1 MLNRRSFF
9 NGIAA
14 LGMVFLLSGCNR
26 THPALKILLLANS
39 IPSQSIKKFRKS
51 LTPKTALSFKA
62 EAQLQQ
68 LYRFLEIWQEN
79 PQEAQEQ
86 SSWIDPLIGFLP
98 FVRQRTPNRTNLTTL
113 GHSWLSK
120 AIQNQLIQPLNPENF
135 SQWQNL
141 PSSWQNLVR
150 RNSKGQLDPSGQVWG
165 APYRWGT
172 TAIAYNRDKFKAL
185 DWKLTDWSDLW
196 RPELRDRVSIIDRP
210 REVIGLTLKKLGYS
224 YNEQD
229 LSKIANLKSELRS
242 LHQQIKFYSSIHYL
256 QPLILE
262 DVWVAVGWSG
272 DILSLQESYPNIGA
286 MIPQSGTALWA
297 DLWVEP
303 SAGNASSSELITN
316 TPPSLEAQW
325 IDFCWQEQTALQI
338 SLFTPAS
345 SPIILGM
352 NRANLLEKLQN
363 DSLRLPDA
371 EIIAKSDFIE
381 PLSEDIEQQYRD
393 LWKEI
398 TPNPDGNS

>member
-26 THPALKILLLANS
+26 TRPALKILLLANS
-39 IPSQSIKKFRKS
+39 IPSQSISKFRKS
-51 LTPKTALSFKA
+51 LTQKTALSFKA

-68 LYRFLEIWQEN
+68 LYDFLEDWREQGK
-79 PQEAQEQ
+79 EAQEEP
-86 SSWIDPLIGFLP
+86 SWIDPLIGFLP
-98 FVRQRTPNRTNLTTL
+98 FVRQRTPKQTNLITL
-113 GHSWLSK
+113 GHSWLSQ
-120 AIQNQLIQPLNPENF
+120 AIQNRVIQPLNPDNF
-135 SQWQNL
+135 SQWKNL
-141 PSSWQNLVR
+141 PSSWQDLVR
-150 RNSKGQLDPSGQVWG
+150 RNSKGQLDPSGEVWG

-185 DWKLTDWSDLW
+185 DWELTDWSDLW

-224 YNEQD
+224 YNEEN

-242 LHQQIKFYSSIHYL
+242 LHQQIKFYSSTHYL

-262 DVWVAVGWSG
+262 DVWVAVGWSA
-272 DILSLQESYPNIGA
+272 DILSLQEQYPNIDA
-286 MIPQSGTALWA
+286 IIPQSGTALWA

-303 SAGNASSSELITN
+303 SRKNAPSSEAKIN
-316 TPPSLEAQW
+316 TQPSLENQW
-325 IDFCWQEQTALQI
+325 IDFCWREETALQI
-338 SLFTPAS
+338 ALFTPAS

-352 NRANLLEKLQN
+352 NRANLLETLQN
-363 DSLRLPDA
+363 DPLRLPNA

-381 PLSEDIEQQYRD
+381 PLSKEIEKQYRD
-393 LWKEI
+393 LWKTI
-398 TPNPDGNS
+398 MPNVDSEL